1 MDEPFTQADHDR
13 AAEQGGV
20 ALMVAAIILIVAA
33 IAALVL

>member
-1 MDEPFTQADHDR
+1 MDRPYSQADHDR

-33 IAALVL
+33 FAALVL